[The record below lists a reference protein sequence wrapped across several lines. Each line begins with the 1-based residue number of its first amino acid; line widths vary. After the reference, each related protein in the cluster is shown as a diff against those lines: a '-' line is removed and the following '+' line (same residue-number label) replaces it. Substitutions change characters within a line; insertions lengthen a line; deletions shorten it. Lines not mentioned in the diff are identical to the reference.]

1 MERELSDLSMSRKE
15 CKKCGAIW
23 INGQHMWATGNKG
36 NEADL
41 AGLVCN
47 KLGDENCINPCRGAE
62 GGDTWEKRFGDL
74 EAGFNAKKKDM
85 EDLRDQFPEWHNPFT
100 FRTCSAIISR

>member
-1 MERELSDLSMSRKE
+1 MEREFSDLSLSRKE
-15 CKKCGAIW
+15 CKKCGAVW
-23 INGQHMWATGNKG
+23 INGQHTWATGNKG

-62 GGDTWEKRFGDL
+62 GGDTWEKRFEDINSD
-74 EAGFNAKKKDM
+74 FRAKKEHM
-85 EDLRDQFPEWHNPFT
+85 EDLRDQYPEWHNPFT
-100 FRTCSAIISR
+100 